1 MQTPANVTWIKVD
14 RPSFD
19 LWGVLVSSLSLTGLL
34 ALLAVLLGAVLGIM
48 LIRRR
53 RRQPTAHG
61 QQLSLQGR

>member
-1 MQTPANVTWIKVD
+1 MQTPAGVTWIKVD
-14 RPSFD
+14 PPRFD

-34 ALLAVLLGAVLGIM
+34 ALLAVLLGAGFGVM

-53 RRQPTAHG
+53 RRQHTAHG